1 MGFPCNQFAGQEPK
15 DSEEVEACVRVKH
28 NVNFPLMEKVHVNGP
43 KTHPVYRFLRVVGDE
58 GGPIGWNFCMF
69 LVSPAGDTV
78 MRYGAS
84 KMPSTIASD
93 IDAHL
98 DQAGQ

>member
-1 MGFPCNQFAGQEPK
+1 
-15 DSEEVEACVRVKH
+15 
-28 NVNFPLMEKVHVNGP
+28 
-43 KTHPVYRFLRVVGDE
+43 VVGDE
-58 GGPIGWNFCMF
+58 GGAIGWNFCMF